1 MDTALKL
8 HELLPQCRK
17 LLAQSND
24 CVERLD
30 EIIKEIKEIKHTLIE
45 KELKKVKE
53 IDFETLGPDLQD
65 MLDCYELVKFD

>member
-1 MDTALKL
+1 MDTALRL
-8 HELLPQCRK
+8 HELVPQCNV
-17 LLAQSND
+17 LLTKSNE

-30 EIIKEIKEIKHTLIE
+30 ENIKEIKEIKNVLIE

-53 IDFETLGPDLQD
+53 IDYETLGPDLQD

>member
-8 HELLPQCRK
+8 HELLPQCNV
-17 LLAQSND
+17 LLAQSNN

-30 EIIKEIKEIKHTLIE
+30 EIIKEINEIKNVLIE

-53 IDFETLGPDLQD
+53 IDYETLGPDSQD
-65 MLDCYELVKFD
+65 MLDSYELVKFD

>member
-17 LLAQSND
+17 LLAQSNN

-30 EIIKEIKEIKHTLIE
+30 EIIKEIKEIKTVLIE
-45 KELKKVKE
+45 KELGNVKE
-53 IDFETLGPDLQD
+53 IHYETLGPDIQD

>member
-8 HELLPQCRK
+8 HQLLPQCNV
-17 LLAQSND
+17 LLAQSNN

-30 EIIKEIKEIKHTLIE
+30 EIIKEIKEIKQTLIE

-53 IDFETLGPDLQD
+53 IDYETLGPDSQD